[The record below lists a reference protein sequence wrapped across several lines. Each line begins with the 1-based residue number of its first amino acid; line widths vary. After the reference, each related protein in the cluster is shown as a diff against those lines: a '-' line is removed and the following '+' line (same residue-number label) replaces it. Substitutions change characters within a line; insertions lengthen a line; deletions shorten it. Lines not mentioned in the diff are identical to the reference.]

1 VREEGISHWV
11 AEGPA
16 SVNVEWDARII
27 NEIDNKLIAWQ
38 SLTGS
43 MISTAGSVRFD
54 PVNGGTK
61 VTVKLQ
67 FSPLA
72 GSLGA
77 AIARLL
83 GEDPSQQ
90 IHEDLHRFK
99 QLMETGIIVPMNP

>member
-1 VREEGISHWV
+1 V

-54 PVNGGTK
+54 PVNGGTR

-90 IHEDLHRFK
+90 IHDDLQRFK
-99 QLMETGIIVPMNP
+99 QLMETGTVVPMNP